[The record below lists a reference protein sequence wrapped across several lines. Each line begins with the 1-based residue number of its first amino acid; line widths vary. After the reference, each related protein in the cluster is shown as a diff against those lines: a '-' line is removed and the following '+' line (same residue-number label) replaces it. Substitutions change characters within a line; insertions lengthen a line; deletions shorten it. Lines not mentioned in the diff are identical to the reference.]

1 MTAKLKNV
9 FSDFRL
15 GREPMLTVVIL
26 CLAVLVIGAAGICV
40 LIAKRQG
47 RHRFRCKH
55 CGRSFQPAWK
65 ELLFEVHVLNA
76 HRIRCPFCGIKDFC
90 EDEGKN

>member
-1 MTAKLKNV
+1 
-9 FSDFRL
+9 
-15 GREPMLTVVIL
+15 MLTVVIF

-65 ELLFEVHVLNA
+65 EMLFEVHALNA

-90 EDEGKN
+90 EGEGKN